1 MTSSSAVV
9 DQSRDFFLATPQH
22 DSLEG
27 DKLRCRR
34 FSLFGERLT
43 YRPGIEGYY
52 PTHSQ
57 TYVPSECHCAQQGML
72 YFRYTELVTYPFT
85 RDLGTTAR
93 QS

>member
-9 DQSRDFFLATPQH
+9 DRSRDFFLATPQH

-27 DKLRCRR
+27 DKLRCCR

-43 YRPGIEGYY
+43 CGPGIEGY
-52 PTHSQ
+52 PTDSQ
-57 TYVPSECHCAQQGML
+57 TYAPSECQGAQQGVL
-72 YFRYTELVTYPFT
+72 CFRYTELVTYPFT